1 MERLEWTE
9 VHGKTVLKQDFSHL
23 EHLDIMRLMDKSHEE
38 IEARGEKGIIVVTNL
53 KDVVFDHQVVKHF
66 CKICESNK
74 PYVGASAIFN
84 AGNVQKAAI
93 ESAAHLSNRDFLM
106 FYDDKAIQKWLDS
119 L

>member
-23 EHLDIMRLMDKSHEE
+23 EHLDIMRLLTKSHEAIVE
-38 IEARGEKGIIVVTNL
+38 RGEKDIIVITDL

-66 CKICESNK
+66 CKICEVNK
-74 PYVGASAIFN
+74 PYIGASAIYN

-93 ESAAHLSNRDFLM
+93 ESAGHQSNRDFLM
-106 FYDDKAIQKWLDS
+106 FYDDRAIQKWLDT